1 MAWVTLVAADVQA
14 AISVNEYT
22 VYRRD
27 SLQAGQADPI
37 TQLLTDVTNLVRG
50 FAGRC
55 VALGPI
61 GTIPEKLKNAAVDI
75 VIYRLE
81 TRMNRDPKAARKS
94 AHDNAMELLKLVGD
108 RKFDLE
114 EPLVPTENSVAP
126 QSLILPRTRYFTSD
140 TQDGL

>member
-1 MAWVTLVAADVQA
+1 MAWVTLAASDVQA

-27 SLQAGQADPI
+27 ALQAGQADPI

-55 VALGPI
+55 VALGPV

-81 TRMNRDPKAARKS
+81 TRMKREPIAARKE
-94 AHDNAMELLKLVGD
+94 AYTAAMKLLELVGD

-114 EPLVPTENSVAP
+114 EPTIPSENSVAP
-126 QSLILPRTRYFTSD
+126 QSLINPRTRNFTWD

>member
-1 MAWVTLVAADVQA
+1 MAWVTLAASDVQA

-27 SLQAGQADPI
+27 SIQAGQADPI

-55 VALGPI
+55 VALGPV

-81 TRMNRDPKAARKS
+81 TRMKREPIAART
-94 AHDNAMELLKLVGD
+94 AAYEGAMELLHLVGN
-108 RKFDLE
+108 REFDLE
-114 EPLVPTENSVAP
+114 EPLIVTENSVAP
-126 QSLILPRTRYFTSD
+126 QSRITSRTRYFTSD